1 VKILF
6 DKVGQNAKPFHE
18 EIEGT
23 VLNGTLQ
30 KSGYHRVLLLGEMKG
45 RVPVECNRCGK
56 EFDYLFDTALKL
68 TISDQIVEAKDDL
81 DIIEFLDGNID
92 ISFILQSEIN
102 TIKSEYY
109 YCDQC
114 HEGEEAFE
122 MEF

>member
-1 VKILF
+1 
-6 DKVGQNAKPFHE
+6 
-18 EIEGT
+18 
-23 VLNGTLQ
+23 
-30 KSGYHRVLLLGEMKG
+30 MKG
-45 RVPVECNRCGK
+45 SVPVECNRCGK

-102 TIKSEYY
+102 TIKSEYH

-114 HEGEEAFE
+114 HEDEEAFE